1 MESSSV
7 GDAISPP
14 ASPWDDYP
22 GFLSRSLYDTPSDT
36 DTSDD
41 DEPVCYLYL
50 APRGALTRGVGAARE
65 PPGRARPSHPAV
77 RVNPETDRPFA
88 PAGEDDSSTLER
100 CATNHAT
107 RTQKNR
113 GDGKSAEETV
123 VCVERR
129 RLDDKGDGYE
139 NVAYAPPRGSH
150 APPLSLKT
158 LAARTLGATLR
169 SHHVPRLPPAGA
181 LSDDLVAEIVD
192 FSAPDARI
200 LAMAF
205 AAGVTR
211 LHLKD
216 FESILDDAHLNVAAW
231 RCWHSKAWRTEA
243 PPLPDETHAR
253 DDDDDDSEAGRF
265 PKPTS
270 RKTRAPRREKKKR
283 PDPPVS
289 ARATPVPSCFV
300 ALDREGVP
308 ARVRDPRV
316 WLRVFQHALALRTFA
331 VESGPTGEGPI
342 TEACLRVVLDGLVAA
357 ENVEDLTVAYFDCVA
372 DETLSTIWPPPDV
385 SHDARARARGGA
397 GFDVAGRE
405 GSAFGARRARRFER
419 ARAIEPSP
427 PRCVEGSPGLRRLV
441 SLCLSHL
448 PGVTDATVLAAL
460 DRCATLRKLKLEF
473 LAVTDTSLG
482 AARPRGWRDALERL
496 EWLEVKACPYV
507 RFAHPGLDFKRPPRR
522 LRTLRIQ
529 PGGAPR
535 RSAEAARRVARRGDE
550 NAGEERNARSVPKGF
565 FGSKP
570 KGGRADM
577 CLSSR
582 HVTQLARSKT
592 SAITCLCLGAAFKG
606 VEREGRTLGLRGNT
620 GSYRADD
627 VLDLRTTH
635 FPSVRAL
642 EIYRNETQV
651 IWPRRFGG
659 DGNPWS
665 RTLVDLTVETPSD
678 SLGERLVGCVALKRL
693 RVCDFSGATE
703 SEFSSFAN
711 MGIVGKK
718 SARVRLERFIGGG
731 VREDLEPFVADIV
744 AAFAPELLHAHF
756 HREPEY
762 PN

>member
-1 MESSSV
+1 MPWE
-7 GDAISPP
+7 DDP
-14 ASPWDDYP
+14 AC
-22 GFLSRSLYDTPSDT
+22 LSRSLYDTPSDT
-36 DTSDD
+36 DTSRDD
-41 DEPVCYLYL
+41 EDEEPVCYFYL

-150 APPLSLKT
+150 AAPLSLKT

-216 FESILDDAHLNVAAW
+216 FESILDDAHVNVAAW

-243 PPLPDETHAR
+243 PPLPDETDAR

-385 SHDARARARGGA
+385 SRDARARARGGA

-419 ARAIEPSP
+419 ARAIEPPP

-473 LAVTDTSLG
+473 LAVTDASLG

-507 RFAHPGLDFKRPPRR
+507 RFAHPGVDFKRPPRR

-550 NAGEERNARSVPKGF
+550 NAGEERNAGSVPKGF

-606 VEREGRTLGLRGNT
+606 VEREGRTLGLRGDT
-620 GSYRADD
+620 GGYRADD